1 LTFLIDYGKSKKE
14 AQGVEGMAEAQ
25 EVQAEAQAIEGY
37 GCTCGFRTTDNK
49 EISSHVF
56 GMSRQDGK
64 GTHRS
69 LGRINLQTG
78 EVIMPPYRSR
88 TAEQK
93 QQSKYA
99 KKSGITQGGVPVP
112 PQRTTETLANAQ
124 ELRFVPRVYTTDYSP
139 IIRAAQDAAVEFW
152 KWPNDMSLG
161 DFLDTALHLLFREHG
176 ITLAGYTISD
186 EAREALEEEM
196 KAREVEKEPEEVAH
210 GS

>member
-1 LTFLIDYGKSKKE
+1 MAEQEAEK
-14 AQGVEGMAEAQ
+14 AQG
-25 EVQAEAQAIEGY
+25 EAQAIEGY

-49 EISSHVF
+49 EITRHVF
-56 GMSRQDGK
+56 NMSRLEGK

-78 EVIMPPYRSR
+78 EVTMPPYNQR

-93 QQSKYA
+93 RQSKYA
-99 KKSGITQGGVPVP
+99 HKRSNAGGATQGGALAPS
-112 PQRTTETLANAQ
+112 QRTTEILPNAQ

-152 KWPNDMSLG
+152 GWPKDMLLG
-161 DFLDTALHLLFREHG
+161 DFLDTALHFLFKEHG

-186 EAREALEEEM
+186 EAQEALEKQ
-196 KAREVEKEPEEVAH
+196 KAEVPY